1 MSIQSLREERTAKA
15 REYRNILDNFS
26 GPLSDEVKTK
36 LDGLEAD
43 ITGIEDRI
51 AREQRRDPVKDR
63 WESGVCERCGR
74 KQSMTKLR
82 RYTMNR
88 AGLVARG
95 RENG

>member
-1 MSIQSLREERTAKA
+1 MKSGIWKVEVARLCWACQQEMAHEYIIQPT
-15 REYRNILDNFS
+15 
-26 GPLSDEVKTK
+26 
-36 LDGLEAD
+36 
-43 ITGIEDRI
+43 
-51 AREQRRDPVKDR
+51 REQRRGPVRDR

-74 KQSMTKLR
+74 KRSMTKLR

>member
-1 MSIQSLREERTAKA
+1 METARLCWACQQEMAHEYIIQT
-15 REYRNILDNFS
+15 
-26 GPLSDEVKTK
+26 TC
-36 LDGLEAD
+36 
-43 ITGIEDRI
+43 
-51 AREQRRDPVKDR
+51 EQRRDPAKDR

>member
-1 MSIQSLREERTAKA
+1 MKSGIWKVEVERLCWACQQEMAHEYIIQPT
-15 REYRNILDNFS
+15 
-26 GPLSDEVKTK
+26 
-36 LDGLEAD
+36 
-43 ITGIEDRI
+43 
-51 AREQRRDPVKDR
+51 REQRRDSVRDR

-74 KQSMTKLR
+74 RQSMTKLR

>member
-1 MSIQSLREERTAKA
+1 VKSGIWKVEVA
-15 REYRNILDNFS
+15 RLCWACQQEMAHEYIMQ
-26 GPLSDEVKTK
+26 PTK
-36 LDGLEAD
+36 
-43 ITGIEDRI
+43 
-51 AREQRRDPVKDR
+51 EQRRDPVRDR

>member
-1 MSIQSLREERTAKA
+1 MKSGIWKVEVARLCWACQQEMAHEYIIQPT
-15 REYRNILDNFS
+15 
-26 GPLSDEVKTK
+26 
-36 LDGLEAD
+36 
-43 ITGIEDRI
+43 
-51 AREQRRDPVKDR
+51 REQRRDPVRDR

-74 KQSMTKLR
+74 KRPMTKLR

>member
-1 MSIQSLREERTAKA
+1 MKSGIWKVEVARLCWACQQEMAHEYIIQPT
-15 REYRNILDNFS
+15 
-26 GPLSDEVKTK
+26 
-36 LDGLEAD
+36 
-43 ITGIEDRI
+43 
-51 AREQRRDPVKDR
+51 REQRRDPVRDR

-74 KQSMTKLR
+74 KQGMTKLR

>member
-1 MSIQSLREERTAKA
+1 MKSGIWKVEVA
-15 REYRNILDNFS
+15 RLCWGRQID
-26 GPLSDEVKTK
+26 VT
-36 LDGLEAD
+36 
-43 ITGIEDRI
+43 
-51 AREQRRDPVKDR
+51 REQRRDPVKDR